1 MRKTKKLALAS
12 LCAALGTVFVSFGAL
27 LNVFDMSAALL
38 ASLVVLFCLM
48 EMGFRW
54 SIGVYAVISILSL
67 ILMPGASA
75 AWTFLL
81 LFGYMPI
88 SKFGFERFCKKA
100 VWVAWIPKLALFNT
114 LYAVMVFLLG
124 ELLGFTAEN
133 AFGIPP
139 VAVYIAFF
147 VLGNLLYIVC
157 DIFYG
162 RLARIYIVKFRHR
175 FSKYLK

>member
-12 LCAALGTVFVSFGAL
+12 LCAALGAVFLSFGVL
-27 LNVFDMSAALL
+27 LNVLDMTAALL
-38 ASLVVLFCLM
+38 ASFLVLFCLL

-54 SIGVYAVISILSL
+54 SVAVYAVISVLSL
-67 ILMPGASA
+67 ILMPGASS

-88 SKFGFERFCKKA
+88 SKFGFERLCKKI
-100 VWVAWIPKLALFNT
+100 AWIPKLLLFNA
-114 LYAVMVFLLG
+114 LYAVMIFLLG

-133 AFGIPP
+133 SLGIPP

-147 VLGNLLYIVC
+147 AVGNLLYIVC
-157 DIFYG
+157 DILYG
-162 RLARIYIVKFRHR
+162 RLARIYLVKFRHR
-175 FSKYLK
+175 FARFLK